1 MEKHYEDSSEKNIW
15 NKVNKI
21 MRLVEKGMLKETKT
35 IIAAQDQAML
45 TKTSR
50 KLYMEKTPLRRLF
63 VVQMKQW
70 QIFKIPHAS
79 SEGVYKDEKW

>member
-35 IIAAQDQAML
+35 IIVTQDQAML
-45 TKTSR
+45 TKTLR
-50 KLYMEKTPLRRLF
+50 KLYLEKTPLRQLF
-63 VVQMKQW
+63 VVQIKQW
-70 QIFKIPHAS
+70 QISFQNSPC
-79 SEGVYKDEKW
+79 